1 MSEKK
6 NKTKYIFVTGG
17 VVSSLG
23 KGLIFKSGIGAAH
36 VAVTPIGP
44 VPFGKLVFPAN
55 GRIVEKDGVLTF
67 ADIHQA
73 DGALVPVSIR
83 IRQEQSAPE

>member
-1 MSEKK
+1 MEL
-6 NKTKYIFVTGG
+6 GAG
-17 VVSSLG
+17 SLG

-44 VPFGKLVFPAN
+44 VPFGKLVFPDN